1 MAVLT
6 REQVLNAQDRKPELI
21 SVPEWGGELWVRGL
35 SAKDRGLYELWTV
48 QASASSAGITQGN
61 ITLDHVALIRVRL
74 ISLCVIVDETDTKPL
89 FTEADVAALSEKD
102 SAPVERLF
110 DVAARLSGLS
120 KEDAQKLTELP
131 NSPGVSGSSE

>member
-6 REQVLNAQDRKPELI
+6 REQVLAAQDRKPELV

-48 QASASSAGITQGN
+48 QASASKAGIEQGEM
-61 ITLDHVALIRVRL
+61 TLDHVALTRVRL
-74 ISLCVIVDETDTKPL
+74 ISLCVIVDESDTAPL
-89 FTEADVAALSEKD
+89 FTEADVAALAEKD

-120 KEDAQKLTELP
+120 RKDADKLTNLP
-131 NSPGVSGSSE
+131 NSPRVSSSIE